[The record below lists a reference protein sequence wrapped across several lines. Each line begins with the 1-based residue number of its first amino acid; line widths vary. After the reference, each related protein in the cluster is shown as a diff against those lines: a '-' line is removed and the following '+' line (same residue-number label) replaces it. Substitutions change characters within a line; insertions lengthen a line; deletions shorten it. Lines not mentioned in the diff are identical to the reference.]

1 MRLMKLSKS
10 LLLSAMLLCSF
21 QAFSEDNAYKNDY
34 CLEHIGDFLK
44 NNPYAKSVNRKTT
57 QKEIDHTINTYNFF
71 KNKKNVNELFSG
83 QQRNIKAVHNIN
95 DEFTMLS
102 LLVQYDLS
110 DSSESSFLKLMRL
123 SIYRNTLHLLQDS
136 KKTNNPILNMLEEN
150 NIAFITLSLPQ
161 TSFMLIDNELSFSD
175 FNDNSNNERKFIKP
189 TFRT

>member
-44 NNPYAKSVNRKTT
+44 NNPYAKSVNRKIT
-57 QKEIDHTINTYNFF
+57 KKGIEGFIEHTINSYNFF

-83 QQRNIKAVHNIN
+83 QQRDIKAVHNIN
-95 DEFTMLS
+95 DEFVTLS

-110 DSSESSFLKLMRL
+110 DSSESSFL
-123 SIYRNTLHLLQDS
+123 N
-136 KKTNNPILNMLEEN
+136 
-150 NIAFITLSLPQ
+150 
-161 TSFMLIDNELSFSD
+161 
-175 FNDNSNNERKFIKP
+175 
-189 TFRT
+189 